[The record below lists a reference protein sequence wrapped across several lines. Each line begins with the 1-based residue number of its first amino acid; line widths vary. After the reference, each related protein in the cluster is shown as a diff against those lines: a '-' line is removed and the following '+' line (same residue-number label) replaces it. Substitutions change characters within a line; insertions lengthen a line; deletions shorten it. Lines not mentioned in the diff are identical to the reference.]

1 MRDLTWR
8 RPLCG
13 IKKWESGGGGMMG
26 ETTKMSI
33 RAAAETSFKSSV
45 GDSFGDLFN
54 EYTVP

>member
-1 MRDLTWR
+1 
-8 RPLCG
+8 
-13 IKKWESGGGGMMG
+13 MMG